1 MTTIW
6 FWKQK
11 HQGYP
16 GWTPYD
22 GQLRLQAY
30 SHLASGALGVMYWHW
45 HSIHNSFETYWKG
58 LLSHD
63 MEENAVYREACIV
76 GDEFK
81 KLSPVLSGLKKDNKV
96 AIMVSNEALTALKWF
111 GIEATAAGN
120 SGIGYND
127 VVRRIYDALYK
138 INIECDIIW
147 EESENIEKYQAII
160 LPAMY
165 TADEKVLTRLKD
177 YTAQGG
183 TLIATFK
190 TAFANENVKV
200 YSDRQPHILSEVFG
214 MYYQQFTFPE
224 KVTLTGFE
232 GGEPEAE
239 TFMELLIPDGAE
251 IISAYQHPNWKKYA
265 AVTHHTYES
274 GNALVY
280 RMYV

>member
-1 MTTIW
+1 MHKRATV
-6 FWKQK
+6 
-11 HQGYP
+11 
-16 GWTPYD
+16 
-22 GQLRLQAY
+22 Y
-30 SHLASGALGVMYWHW
+30 SCFLHMCFLWVIFIPNLHPFP
-45 HSIHNSFETYWKG
+45 N
-58 LLSHD
+58 
-63 MEENAVYREACIV
+63 
-76 GDEFK
+76 
-81 KLSPVLSGLKKDNKV
+81 
-96 AIMVSNEALTALKWF
+96 
-111 GIEATAAGN
+111 
-120 SGIGYND
+120 
-127 VVRRIYDALYK
+127 VVVHDALYK

-274 GNALVY
+274 GNAWYIGCMFEECYLQQLLIKILAKASVNAAVPEKFPVIVREGVNEQGEKLRFY
-280 RMYV
+280 LNYSWEEQRVEVADDFEVVLGNGDSTKHEIYLSAWDVCIIKFEK

>member
-1 MTTIW
+1 
-6 FWKQK
+6 
-11 HQGYP
+11 
-16 GWTPYD
+16 
-22 GQLRLQAY
+22 
-30 SHLASGALGVMYWHW
+30 
-45 HSIHNSFETYWKG
+45 
-58 LLSHD
+58 
-63 MEENAVYREACIV
+63 
-76 GDEFK
+76 
-81 KLSPVLSGLKKDNKV
+81 
-96 AIMVSNEALTALKWF
+96 MVSNEALTALKWF

-274 GNALVY
+274 GNAWYIGCMFEECYLQQLLIKILAKASVNAAVPEKFPVIVREGVNEQGEKLRFY
-280 RMYV
+280 LNYSWEEQRVEVADDFEVVLGNGDSTKYEIYLSAWDVCIIKFEK